1 MLLIVGLGNPGRRYA
16 GNRHNIGFMAADG
29 IHRRHGFSAW
39 RARFQGEISEGRL
52 DGEKTVLLKPATFM
66 NESGRSVGEAMR
78 FFKLSPADLV
88 VIYDELDLPPGKVR
102 MKTGG
107 GAGGHK
113 GIRSI
118 SAHIGADFR
127 RMRLGIGHPGRK
139 DLVNSYVL
147 HDFAKSDHD
156 WRDAVLAAVT
166 EGAPHLAAGGDSSFM
181 NKVHLD
187 LVATGLFDGDDEPKP
202 PAKQSAGNA
211 GAAAKPEIGPKSEP
225 TTKPATGALAAGLKK
240 LFGRKPQ

>member
-16 GNRHNIGFMAADG
+16 GNRHNIGFMAADE
-29 IHRRHGFSAW
+29 IHRRHKFSAW

-78 FFKLSPADLV
+78 FFKLLPANLV

-118 SAHIGADFR
+118 AAHTGPDFR

-147 HDFAKSDHD
+147 HDFARSDHD
-156 WRDAVLAAVT
+156 WRDAVLAAIAD
-166 EGAPHLAAGGDSSFM
+166 GAPHLAAGGDSTFM

-187 LVATGLFDGDDEPKP
+187 LVDTGLFAGDDESDPPNEKP
-202 PAKQSAGNA
+202 AGQA
-211 GAAAKPEIGPKSEP
+211 GRAEIPDTGH
-225 TTKPATGALAAGLKK
+225 ATGALAAGLKK

>member
-16 GNRHNIGFMAADG
+16 GNRHNIGFMAADE

-113 GIRSI
+113 GIRSLI
-118 SAHIGADFR
+118 AHIGADFR

-147 HDFAKSDHD
+147 HDFAKSDRD
-156 WRDAVLAAVT
+156 WLDAVLAAIA
-166 EGAPHLAAGGDSSFM
+166 GSAPPLAVGEDSTFM
-181 NKVHLD
+181 NKVHLG
-187 LVATGLFDGDDEPKP
+187 LVDTGVFSGDDEPDPPSGKP
-202 PAKQSAGNA
+202 
-211 GAAAKPEIGPKSEP
+211 AAKAGRMESPDTGPG
-225 TTKPATGALAAGLKK
+225 TKQATGALAAGLKK

>member
-16 GNRHNIGFMAADG
+16 GNRHNIGFMAADE
-29 IHRRHGFSAW
+29 IHRRHGFSVW

-78 FFKLSPADLV
+78 FFKASPADLV

-113 GIRSI
+113 GIKSI
-118 SAHIGADFR
+118 TAHIGADFR
-127 RMRLGIGHPGRK
+127 RMRLGIGHPGAK

-147 HDFAKSDHD
+147 HDFAKTDHD
-156 WRDAVLAAVT
+156 WRDAVLAAIA
-166 EGAPHLAAGGDSSFM
+166 GNAPALAAGGDSSFM

-187 LVATGLFDGDDEPKP
+187 LIDTGLFDGEETDNEAPDKP
-202 PAKQSAGNA
+202 QARTAGKASEAESPGPGPA
-211 GAAAKPEIGPKSEP
+211 
-225 TTKPATGALAAGLKK
+225 TRPATGALAAGLKK

>member
-16 GNRHNIGFMAADG
+16 GNRHNIGFMAADE
-29 IHRRHGFSAW
+29 IHRRHKFSAW

-107 GAGGHK
+107 SAGGHK
-113 GIRSI
+113 GIRSLI
-118 SAHIGADFR
+118 AHIGADFR

-147 HDFAKSDHD
+147 HDFAKSDCD
-156 WRDAVLAAVT
+156 WRDAVLTAVADS
-166 EGAPHLAAGGDSSFM
+166 APDLAASGDSSFM

-187 LVATGLFDGDDEPKP
+187 LVNTGVFSGDDEP
-202 PAKQSAGNA
+202 
-211 GAAAKPEIGPKSEP
+211 EP
-225 TTKPATGALAAGLKK
+225 QTGQPGGKPAGKANPKTSAATKHAAGALAAGLKK

>member
-16 GNRHNIGFMAADG
+16 GNRHNIGFMAVDE
-29 IHRRHGFSAW
+29 IHRRHRFSAW
-39 RARFQGEISEGRL
+39 RARFQGEICEGRL

-66 NESGRSVGEAMR
+66 NESGRAAGEAMR
-78 FFKLSPADLV
+78 FFKLAPADMV

-107 GAGGHK
+107 GAGGHG
-113 GIRSI
+113 GIRSLI
-118 SAHIGADFR
+118 AHIGPDFR

-156 WRDAVLAAVT
+156 WRDAVLAAVA
-166 EGAPHLAAGGDSSFM
+166 GNAPALAAGKDSTFM

-187 LVATGLFDGDDEPKP
+187 LVATGLFDGNDEPEP
-202 PAKQSAGNA
+202 PARQPAGETGKAESRKTAPQTAPAA
-211 GAAAKPEIGPKSEP
+211 GP
-225 TTKPATGALAAGLKK
+225 LAAGLKR

>member
-16 GNRHNIGFMAADG
+16 GNRHNIGFLAADE
-29 IHRRHGFSAW
+29 IHRSQSFSVW

-113 GIRSI
+113 GIKSI
-118 SAHIGADFR
+118 TAHIGPDFR

-156 WRDAVLAAVT
+156 WLDAVLTTVA
-166 EGAPHLAAGGDSSFM
+166 GSAPHLAAGEDSTFM

-187 LVATGLFDGDDEPKP
+187 LVNTGLFAGDDEP
-202 PAKQSAGNA
+202 
-211 GAAAKPEIGPKSEP
+211 EP
-225 TTKPATGALAAGLKK
+225 QNRKPAGKAGTAARPEPGSETGQTTGALAAGLKK

>member
-16 GNRHNIGFMAADG
+16 GHRHNIGFMAADE

-66 NESGRSVGEAMR
+66 NESGRAVGEAMR

-113 GIRSI
+113 GIKSLT
-118 SAHIGADFR
+118 AHIGPDFR
-127 RMRLGIGHPGRK
+127 RMRLGIGHPGAK
-139 DLVNSYVL
+139 ELVNPHVL
-147 HDFAKSDHD
+147 HDFAKSDRD
-156 WRDAVLAAVT
+156 WLDAVLAAT
-166 EGAPHLAAGGDSSFM
+166 ADSASLLTAGGDSSFM

-187 LVATGLFDGDDEPKP
+187 LVETGVFSGDDEPQP
-202 PAKQSAGNA
+202 STGEPAGDAPAKTGSA
-211 GAAAKPEIGPKSEP
+211 KRH
-225 TTKPATGALAAGLKK
+225 TTGALAAGLKK
-240 LFGRKPQ
+240 LFGRKPE

>member
-16 GNRHNIGFMAADG
+16 GNRHNIGFMAADE
-29 IHRRHGFSAW
+29 IHRRHRFSAW

-118 SAHIGADFR
+118 AAHTGPDFR

-139 DLVNSYVL
+139 ELVNSYVL

-156 WRDAVLAAVT
+156 WRDAVLAAIA
-166 EGAPHLAAGGDSSFM
+166 GSALYLAAGGDSTFM

-187 LVATGLFDGDDEPKP
+187 LVETGLFSGEDEPEP
-202 PAKQSAGNA
+202 PAGKAGKAEKPVA
-211 GAAAKPEIGPKSEP
+211 GPG
-225 TTKPATGALAAGLKK
+225 TGHATGALAAGLKK